1 MENNTSTRMVYSDPY
16 MTSEQMVLF
25 EKECLW
31 NDGWWNGRKNGY
43 RQGTRSGLLTGLIVG
58 GILSATVIVATWMY
72 KNNKVYRVDITD
84 ISEEKG
90 GSDNAED

>member
-1 MENNTSTRMVYSDPY
+1 MANEFVTSNPV
-16 MTSEQMVLF
+16 MTEEQMSIF

-58 GILSATVIVATWMY
+58 GILSAAVIVATWMY
-72 KNNKVYRVDITD
+72 KNDKTYCIDITD
-84 ISEEKG
+84 ISGKK
-90 GSDNAED
+90 EDSENGRN